1 MWYGSRSQLLSSSNK
16 PILNFLRRPSITA
29 RLVAG
34 GTKAK
39 VYLTN
44 ITKEQQF
51 TLLHMIVKQVAAGMK
66 MDHRY
71 VLNRLLDLDK
81 SVVKARKE
89 EERQAKYGL
98 KKKH

>member
-1 MWYGSRSQLLSSSNK
+1 M
-16 PILNFLRRPSITA
+16 LNFLRRPSITA

-34 GTKAK
+34 GEKAK

-51 TLLHMIVKQVAAGMK
+51 VLLHMIIKQIAAGMK

-71 VLNRLLDLDK
+71 VLNRLLDMEK
-81 SVVKARKE
+81 SVTKARKE
-89 EERQAKYGL
+89 EVRQAKYGI